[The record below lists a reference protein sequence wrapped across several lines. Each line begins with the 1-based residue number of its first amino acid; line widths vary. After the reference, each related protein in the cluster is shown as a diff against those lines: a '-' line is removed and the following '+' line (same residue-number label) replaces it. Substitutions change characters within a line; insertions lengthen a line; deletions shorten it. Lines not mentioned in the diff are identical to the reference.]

1 MLYDFHTHTFLSDGA
16 LSPME
21 LIRRAVARGYTAI
34 AVTDHVGIEDQ
45 GRVLDVLV
53 RECEVATREMGIL
66 AIPGVELTH
75 VPPHLIDKAAR
86 KAKGLGAQIVIV
98 HGETIKEPVASGTN
112 RAALECLEVDVLAHP
127 GLLSEDEGAL
137 AAQREICLEL
147 SARSGHSLT
156 NGLVARLAEI
166 TGASLVVDSDAHA
179 PDDLLTEQLA
189 RSVARGAGVA
199 HHALDQVL
207 LANPQALIRR
217 LGMGLEVH
225 SD

>member
-1 MLYDFHTHTFLSDGA
+1 MFDFHTHTFLSDGV

-53 RECEVATREMGIL
+53 RECELASREMGIL

-75 VPPHLIDKAAR
+75 VPPHLIDRAAR

-112 RAALECLEVDVLAHP
+112 RAALECPEVDVLAHP
-127 GLLSEDEGAL
+127 GLLTEEDGEL
-137 AAQREICLEL
+137 ATRRGVCLEL

-166 TGASLVVDSDAHA
+166 TGAALVVDSDAHA
-179 PDDLLTEQLA
+179 PADLLTEELA
-189 RSVARGAGVA
+189 RNVARGAGVA
-199 HHALDQVL
+199 QHDLDQVL
-207 LANPQALIRR
+207 LANPQALIKR
-217 LGMGLEVH
+217 LSLGVEVH
-225 SD
+225 AH